1 MTNRIT
7 EQDLEL
13 IKTGLS
19 SRFPLQKI
27 ILFGSQATGCAD
39 NKSDIDLLIISDFK
53 GNRRQLM
60 VEMNRTLDN
69 VAHAVDLLIL
79 RPDEYDQEKHIPGT
93 IARYAG
99 QEGRVI
105 YERPA

>member
-1 MTNRIT
+1 MINSIT
-7 EQDLEL
+7 EQELEL
-13 IKTGLS
+13 IKTRLS

-27 ILFGSQATGCAD
+27 ILFGSQAIGYAD
-39 NKSDIDLLIISDFK
+39 NKSDIDLLIISDFI

-60 VEMNRTLDN
+60 IEMNRTLDN

-79 RPDEYDQEKHIPGT
+79 RPDEYEQEKHIPGT

-105 YERPA
+105 YERSA